1 VHHLD
6 NNIFV
11 TEASRR
17 QSGCYW
23 CNKGRCQGPYR
34 SQHICSSWGETDASA
49 GHDDH
54 MNGLVDDVG
63 ALKDLDKG
71 VIIVVVD
78 GGDAEMVHQGVVTLH
93 ASE

>member
-1 VHHLD
+1 
-6 NNIFV
+6 
-11 TEASRR
+11 
-17 QSGCYW
+17 
-23 CNKGRCQGPYR
+23 
-34 SQHICSSWGETDASA
+34 
-49 GHDDH
+49 